1 MGNNASFCFCHSF
14 YYWGFELEVFVM
26 WIKVIT
32 SSVWVI
38 CGLMSILIGMGCDY
52 RNNKLLTEQST
63 TFEKE
68 LAYKQRTQNELE
80 MKLRRAQEDIIKLER
95 QLECREDNEAQN

>member
-1 MGNNASFCFCHSF
+1 
-14 YYWGFELEVFVM
+14 M

-32 SSVWVI
+32 SSVWVV
-38 CGLMSILIGMGCDY
+38 CSLVTILLHVVGCDY
-52 RNNKLLTEQST
+52 KNNKLISEQST

-68 LAYKQRTQNELE
+68 LAYKQREQNELE

-95 QLECREDNEAQN
+95 QLECREDNE